1 MNEIVRKAVLL
12 AAGMWRFR
20 YLGLAAAWGVGAALL
35 ALLLLLPSRYEA
47 SARIFVNTD
56 SILKPL
62 MTGLTVQPNED
73 QRIQMLSHVVISRP
87 NVEKLVQQVGLDANA
102 RTSEQREQLVDGVM
116 KTLEFKGGGRESI
129 YTLSYRD
136 VDAARAKQVVA
147 LLAQLF
153 IDSSRGGKSED
164 TETAKRFIDEQIG
177 VYETKLREAENRLK
191 DFKLRYLGVS
201 PGDGRD
207 YFQRMSEAARLL
219 DQSRL
224 ELREAE
230 RSRDAYRQQ
239 LGSIE
244 AANAH
249 SGGGALPPNAA
260 LADIDARLEAQ
271 RRNLDTLLQKDTES
285 HPDVVGTKRVIRDLE
300 AERRAIVATMPKTV
314 PMEAPAATSGPRASE
329 QIKVSL
335 AQAEAS
341 VAALSMRVAEYN
353 ERHEK
358 LKASAALVPQLEAEF
373 AQLNRDYDVNKK
385 NYELL
390 VARRES
396 ASMSGEMQSVAG
408 VNDFRM
414 VDPPRVQPLP
424 VSPKRRVLM
433 PLSLILAIACGLGAM
448 YLAQEWRPAFHD
460 ARGLR
465 EVTELPVVGTV
476 TAIENEGTRREF
488 RHSVYRWG
496 AAVTALMA
504 VYAVALVAIEMVTV
518 QHV

>member
-1 MNEIVRKAVLL
+1 MNEIVRKAALL

-20 YLGLAAAWGVGAALL
+20 YLGLAVAWGVGAALL
-35 ALLLLLPSRYEA
+35 ALLLLMPSRYEA

-87 NVEKLVQQVGLDANA
+87 TVEKLVQQVGLDSNA
-102 RTSEQREQLVDGVM
+102 QTAEQREQLVDSVM
-116 KTLEFKGGGRESI
+116 KTLEFKGGGREGI

-136 VDAARAKQVVA
+136 VEAARAKQVLE

-177 VYETKLREAENRLK
+177 IYEGKLREAEGRLK
-191 DFKLRYLGVS
+191 DFKLKYLGLS
-201 PGDGRD
+201 PGEGHD
-207 YFQRMSEAARLL
+207 YFQRMSEAGRLL
-219 DQSRL
+219 EQSRL

-239 LGSIE
+239 LAGIE
-244 AANAH
+244 AANAQT
-249 SGGGALPPNAA
+249 GGAMPPNAA
-260 LADIDARLEAQ
+260 LADLDTRLETQ
-271 RRNLDTLLQKDTES
+271 RRNLDSLLLKDTES
-285 HPDVVGTKRVIRDLE
+285 HPDVVGAKRVIRDLE
-300 AERRAIVATMPKTV
+300 AERRAIVATMPKPS
-314 PMEAPAATSGPRASE
+314 PMALQGPVSGPRASE

-353 ERHEK
+353 GRYEK
-358 LKASAALVPQLEAEF
+358 LKSSAALVPQLEAEY

-385 NYELL
+385 NYESL
-390 VARRES
+390 VTRRES

-433 PLSLILAIACGLGAM
+433 PLALIIAIACGLGAM

-465 EVTELPVVGTV
+465 ELTELPVVGTV

-496 AAVTALMA
+496 AAVTALM
-504 VYAVALVAIEMVTV
+504 VTYAVALVAIEMVTV

>member
-1 MNEIVRKAVLL
+1 MNEIVRKAALL

-20 YLGLAAAWGVGAALL
+20 YLGLAAAWGLGAALL
-35 ALLLLLPSRYEA
+35 ALLLLMPSRYEA

-87 NVEKLVQQVGLDANA
+87 NVERLVQQVGLDSNA
-102 RTSEQREQLVDGVM
+102 QTSEQREQLVDSVM

-177 VYETKLREAENRLK
+177 VYEGKLREAENRLK
-191 DFKLRYLGVS
+191 NFKLRYLGLS

-239 LGSIE
+239 LASIE
-244 AANAH
+244 SANAH
-249 SGGGALPPNAA
+249 SGGALPPNAT

-271 RRNLDTLLQKDTES
+271 RRNLDTLLQKDTDS
-285 HPDVVGTKRVIRDLE
+285 HPDVVGAKRVIRDLE
-300 AERRAIVATMPKTV
+300 SERRAIVATMPKSV
-314 PMEAPAATSGPRASE
+314 PMEAPGPANGPRASE

-358 LKASAALVPQLEAEF
+358 LKASAALVPQLEAEY

-385 NYELL
+385 NYESL
-390 VARRES
+390 VGRRES

-476 TAIENEGTRREF
+476 TSIENEGTRREF

-496 AAVTALMA
+496 AAVTALM
-504 VYAVALVAIEMVTV
+504 VIYAVALVAIEMVTV

>member
-1 MNEIVRKAVLL
+1 MNEIVRKLTLL

-20 YLGLAAAWGVGAALL
+20 YLGLAVAWGLGAALL

-73 QRIQMLSHVVISRP
+73 QRIQMLSRVVISRP
-87 NVEKLVQQVGLDANA
+87 NVERLIQQVGLDASAQTN
-102 RTSEQREQLVDGVM
+102 EQREQLVDGVM

-129 YTLSYRD
+129 YTLSFRD
-136 VDAARAKQVVA
+136 VDAARAKQVVE

-164 TETAKRFIDEQIG
+164 TETAKRFIDEQVG
-177 VYETKLREAENRLK
+177 VYEGKLREAENRLK
-191 DFKLRYLGVS
+191 EFKLKYLGIS
-201 PGDGRD
+201 PGDGHD
-207 YFQRMSEAARLL
+207 YFQRMSEASRLL
-219 DQSRL
+219 EQSRL

-239 LGSIE
+239 LAAVE
-244 AANAH
+244 ASSAH
-249 SGGGALPPNAA
+249 AGGGVAPNAA
-260 LADIDARLEAQ
+260 LADIDTRLDAQ
-271 RRNLDTLLQKDTES
+271 RRNLDSLLLKDTES
-285 HPDVVGTKRVIRDLE
+285 HPDVVGAKRVIRDLE
-300 AERRAIVATMPKTV
+300 AERRAIVATMPKTT
-314 PMEAPAATSGPRASE
+314 PMEAPGPITGPRASE

-353 ERHEK
+353 DRYEK
-358 LKASAALVPQLEAEF
+358 LKSSAALVPQLEAEYT
-373 AQLNRDYDVNKK
+373 QLNRDYDVNKK
-385 NYELL
+385 NYESL
-390 VARRES
+390 VTRRES
-396 ASMSGEMQSVAG
+396 ASMSGEMQTVAG

-433 PLSLILAIACGLGAM
+433 PLALIVAIACGLGAM
-448 YLAQEWRPAFHD
+448 YMAQEWRPAFHD

-476 TAIENEGTRREF
+476 TAIESEGTRREF

-496 AAVTALMA
+496 AAITALM
-504 VYAVALVAIEMVTV
+504 VTYAVALVAIEMVTV